1 MSFETQEFFCYSLIG
16 REPENFTESVFPAFV
31 SYVFAP
37 EFFFFSRATAD
48 WCRKYKRNFLMTLK
62 AFAVL
67 FEQTV
72 IILLLNE

>member
-37 EFFFFSRATAD
+37 EFFFFF
-48 WCRKYKRNFLMTLK
+48 N
-62 AFAVL
+62 
-67 FEQTV
+67 EQQQTGV
-72 IILLLNE
+72 ENIKETF